1 MEKII
6 PAKLVSGD
14 EIRVIAPARGIKII
28 GQDAREIARERFEAW
43 GLKVSLAVIPLMI
56 TGI

>member
-28 GQDAREIARERFEAW
+28 GQDAREIARERFEIGRAH
-43 GLKVSLAVIPLMI
+43 V
-56 TGI
+56 